1 MNDFACCANIR
12 AFEMNLRSLCV
23 KFILVVSLA
32 CLTPG
37 LRAQDGLEGS
47 LSRASVAQPFRTG
60 LGRLFSQTL
69 AVADF
74 DNDHK
79 PDGAVLLNSVPFHSR
94 NSFRIEVHLSASNNA
109 ELAFE
114 SSESALSITAWD
126 INKDGATDVIL
137 EQPLTHR
144 RLYVWLGDGR
154 GGFHKGRIEDFPSAP
169 ASTGQEA
176 TAPILRT
183 DYPILSFPPQRGFE
197 STLLKT
203 SHISGRPPSTEQFET
218 APLNASRSSR
228 VIAHLS
234 SRAPPLSPS
243 L

>member
-1 MNDFACCANIR
+1 
-12 AFEMNLRSLCV
+12 
-23 KFILVVSLA
+23 
-32 CLTPG
+32 
-37 LRAQDGLEGS
+37 
-47 LSRASVAQPFRTG
+47 
-60 LGRLFSQTL
+60 
-69 AVADF
+69 VADF